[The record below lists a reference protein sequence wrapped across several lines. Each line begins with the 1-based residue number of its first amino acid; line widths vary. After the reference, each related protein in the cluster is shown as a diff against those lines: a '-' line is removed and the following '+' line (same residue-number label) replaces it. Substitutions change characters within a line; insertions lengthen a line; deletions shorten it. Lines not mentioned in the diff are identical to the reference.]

1 MPDRLLHQNTSP
13 ESAGGLSVRGSRIAG
28 FLPAETNRSAPG
40 VYEDTTESHFMT
52 DRTERLPRNRS
63 LVVLSAPAGRL
74 PATDCV
80 AAEAPFRGQDVAVI
94 QADTGRDGRDR
105 TSDGPSMWMAA
116 AAEILEPAVGEIH
129 HAGLIRAGNMAYRS
143 VGNLTNEFAQTLD
156 MVA

>member
-28 FLPAETNRSAPG
+28 FLPAETNGSPSGR
-40 VYEDTTESHFMT
+40 VYEDMTESHFMT

-63 LVVLSAPAGRL
+63 LVVLSAPAGRR

-80 AAEAPFRGQDVAVI
+80 AVGAPFPGRAVAII
-94 QADTGRDGRDR
+94 QSDTGRNRP
-105 TSDGPSMWMAA
+105 SDGPSMSMSAG
-116 AAEILEPAVGEIH
+116 AEFLEPADGEIR

-143 VGNLTNEFAQTLD
+143 IGSLTNGSAQTLD